1 MITNPMGSGGE
12 GSHGYILSDENG
24 YMNAERAICAIYA
37 DSGELVVMIP
47 SPTEI
52 FTDGFSI
59 HDDSLNGKYQVDID
73 GATIYIVDADY
84 GMLVVTV
91 NIADGYWD
99 VIDLDGA
106 YFEFYVYQ

>member
-24 YMNAERAICAIYA
+24 YMNAERAMCAIYA
-37 DSGELVVMIP
+37 DTGELVVMIP
-47 SPTEI
+47 SLTEI

-59 HDDSLNGKYQVDID
+59 DDSSLNGKYQVIID
-73 GATIYIVDADY
+73 TTNIYIVDNNY

-91 NIADGYWD
+91 YIADGNWD